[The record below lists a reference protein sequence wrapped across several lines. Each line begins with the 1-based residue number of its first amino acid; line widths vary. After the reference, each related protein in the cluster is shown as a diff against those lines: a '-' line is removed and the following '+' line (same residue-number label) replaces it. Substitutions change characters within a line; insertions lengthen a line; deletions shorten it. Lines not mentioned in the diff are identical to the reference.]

1 MALPRKGGEKQG
13 KHEQQLST
21 PTLLRLQSSAS
32 LIGTSCS
39 ESPRTPQRVGR
50 EMGGTQTGALPDW
63 PSPAWPA
70 QMTAFCTCPPGV
82 RQGGVLGG
90 SGW

>member
-1 MALPRKGGEKQG
+1 MALPRKGDEKQG

-21 PTLLRLQSSAS
+21 PTLLRLQSSSS

-50 EMGGTQTGALPDW
+50 ELGGTQTGAPTDW
-63 PSPAWPA
+63 QRPAWPL
-70 QMTAFCTCPPGV
+70 
-82 RQGGVLGG
+82 R
-90 SGW
+90 